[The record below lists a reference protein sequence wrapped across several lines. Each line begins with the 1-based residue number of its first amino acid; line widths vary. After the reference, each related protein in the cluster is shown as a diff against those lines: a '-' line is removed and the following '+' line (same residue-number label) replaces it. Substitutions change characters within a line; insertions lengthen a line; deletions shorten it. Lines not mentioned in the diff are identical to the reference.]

1 MFNFKE
7 SWSQNVIIF
16 VRKIN
21 KKDKITGIGAC
32 ITNFRM
38 LLSRLPINANGTLS
52 YVAFYDSY
60 ISLRHLSF
68 LVFISLKP
76 LAACLIRT

>member
-1 MFNFKE
+1 M
-7 SWSQNVIIF
+7 IIF

-21 KKDKITGIGAC
+21 EKDKITGIGVC

-52 YVAFYDSY
+52 YVAFYDSFL
-60 ISLRHLSF
+60 SHLSF
-68 LVFISLKP
+68 
-76 LAACLIRT
+76 